1 MLVNFSYIF
10 VSSSVYQ
17 DNMLTSWGF
26 GMLIRYLWSTNN
38 CLSNTYLLCLSR
50 SVMINLSAN
59 KRMYEMVLY
68 C

>member
-38 CLSNTYLLCLSR
+38 CL
-50 SVMINLSAN
+50 
-59 KRMYEMVLY
+59 
-68 C
+68 